1 MKWLNCARGAA
12 FLSCFLSILCAGQTA
27 PVEGVSIVGEHPF
40 RLQIHTRATSA
51 PETQI
56 VSEPERLVIDIPNAE
71 PGAQLHG
78 LRVNRNEV
86 KAVRISLFSKKP
98 PVTRIVVDMN
108 QPTWYQIT
116 PNAAGYLVRLGE
128 DATKATAAPPVAT
141 PPAVG
146 WVSAKFSGK
155 QTGLRPSVLVKS
167 SPRTRVA
174 PAPKISVQF
183 NDGLMTIHAS
193 NATLSEVLFEVQK
206 QTGAEIAIPS
216 GTEQDRVA
224 ADFGPAPA
232 TAVMQQLLNGA
243 GLNFVVVGSE
253 TDPNA
258 LKSVILSRSP
268 GPPDSPGAF
277 SQAYVPVPTVETPEA
292 QAAEPAPQVE
302 EDNSAPPGAPGQP
315 PVQAQPQPSAPPQL

>member
-1 MKWLNCARGAA
+1 
-12 FLSCFLSILCAGQTA
+12 
-27 PVEGVSIVGEHPF
+27 
-40 RLQIHTRATSA
+40 
-51 PETQI
+51 
-56 VSEPERLVIDIPNAE
+56 
-71 PGAQLHG
+71 
-78 LRVNRNEV
+78 
-86 KAVRISLFSKKP
+86 
-98 PVTRIVVDMN
+98 
-108 QPTWYQIT
+108 
-116 PNAAGYLVRLGE
+116 
-128 DATKATAAPPVAT
+128 
-141 PPAVG
+141 
-146 WVSAKFSGK
+146 
-155 QTGLRPSVLVKS
+155 
-167 SPRTRVA
+167 
-174 PAPKISVQF
+174 
-183 NDGLMTIHAS
+183 MTIHAS